1 MTESDAARGEAE
13 LRTLMR
19 LAYILDASA
28 EGVLGKGAPAMMY
41 QSGRDAA
48 CEEGCRRGTTDDHDE
63 ALRAALAEGEDVWQ
77 YEAWR
82 DLDQEDEWIETDGRR
97 STWLVFRRC
106 PLMNL
111 TRSVGSTPGGLLC
124 QATHGY
130 IAGCM
135 EQALGRRVDMRI
147 EHCGPRACKIL
158 LEMRT

>member
-1 MTESDAARGEAE
+1 MAESDTAGNEAE
-13 LRTLMR
+13 VKTLMR

-41 QSGRDAA
+41 QAGRDAGCA
-48 CEEGCRRGTTDDHDE
+48 EGCRSGGTDDLE
-63 ALRAALAEGEDVWQ
+63 QALRSVLTEGEDIWLF
-77 YEAWR
+77 ERWR
-82 DLDQEDEWIETDGRR
+82 DPGQEGDWIETDSRR

-130 IAGCM
+130 MSGCM
-135 EQALGRRVDMRI
+135 EQSLGSRVDMKI
-147 EHCGPRACKIL
+147 VHCGPRACKVL
-158 LEMRT
+158 LEMRS